1 MKQLLCHCANCGGK
15 IYAIDERAAE
25 CESCGTVFSI
35 SELNRERLLQNVG
48 KPQNSGERD
57 ESGEFKSALDTSEIR
72 ELPFAEVYS
81 KAELALAVAD
91 WHTADHYSNELIRR
105 EPTNPMAYLYRLLSL
120 LHLSGAKAL
129 ATADPVFEQD
139 KSYKLFIKFADEPLR
154 VEIEGYL
161 EQAKQAA
168 KERAQSRDYIN
179 AKIRQEHA
187 RTAADYRNLVNIYA
201 SLGDYLDS
209 KARGA
214 ECLAAERAILKKA
227 RIIKILKITVP
238 IAIVLAIILSI
249 VISNSVKAARHD
261 VSKIRVEITNTES
274 IYKSNVSP
282 YVNGCYY
289 IYFDY
294 RITNGTGVEID
305 YMEVVAHI
313 YDGNK
318 SIGTVTSSF
327 GGYGDNS
334 MCLAAGE
341 EQVHETY
348 LSENQPEKNSFFSAL
363 YNATFKNYEIRYEIT
378 SVSFSDGEYYF
389 VD

>member
-15 IYAIDERAAE
+15 IYATDERAAE

-91 WHTADHYSNELIRR
+91 WHTADRYSNELIRR
-105 EPTNPMAYLYRLLSL
+105 EPTNPTAYLYRLLSL
-120 LHLSGAKAL
+120 LHLSGTQAL
-129 ATADPVFEQD
+129 ATADPAFEQD
-139 KSYKLFIKFADEPLR
+139 KNYKLFIKFADEPLR

-161 EQAKQAA
+161 ERARQAK
-168 KERAQSRDYIN
+168 KIKMQSLDYAN
-179 AKIRQEHA
+179 ARIRQEHA
-187 RTAADYRNLVNIYA
+187 RTAADYRNLVLIYA

-209 KARGA
+209 KERGA
-214 ECLAAERAILKKA
+214 ACLAAERAILKKT
-227 RIIKILKITVP
+227 RIIKSLKIAVP
-238 IAIVLAIILSI
+238 IVIVLAIVLSV

-261 VSKIRVEITNTES
+261 VSKIGVEIINTES

-294 RITNGTGVEID
+294 KITNGTGVEID

-318 SIGTVTSSF
+318 SIGKVTSRF
-327 GGYGDNS
+327 GGYGDNGMS
-334 MCLAAGE
+334 LAAGE
-341 EQVHETY
+341 EQVHEIY
-348 LSENQPEKNSFFSAL
+348 ISENQPEKNAFFSTL
-363 YNATFKNYEIRYEIT
+363 YNATFEDYEIRYEIT
-378 SVSFSDGEYYF
+378 TVSFSDGEQYF